1 MQLKKFPDIPVST
14 WEEHRVSCH
23 NSKRASFSPPHLE
36 MRVHF
41 PASSG
46 KEYWCSS
53 RTSRGV
59 DLIWNSWGTPGVR
72 PQFQEIKM
80 SQYTPDKPD
89 SPALTRLSRR
99 VSTQN
104 TMAGITALWHLKRK
118 LQIPMATRQHSLCY
132 LFWESALPP
141 IENWKGDR
149 KITFSYL
156 KEFPTFW
163 CSFFHWDSGSN
174 APSRLLWVAEP
185 IMAPCILFL
194 YSLKLGSFAHFC
206 SGWAVSLLQ
215 TSR

>member
-1 MQLKKFPDIPVST
+1 MKLKKFPDIPVST
-14 WEEHRVSCH
+14 LEEHWVSCH
-23 NSKRASFSPPHLE
+23 NSKRAPFFLPHLE

-46 KEYWCSS
+46 KEYWRSHW
-53 RTSRGV
+53 TSRGV

-89 SPALTRLSRR
+89 SPALTRLSHR

-104 TMAGITALWHLKRK
+104 TMAGVSALWHLKRK
-118 LQIPMATRQHSLCY
+118 LQTPMATRQHSLCY

-163 CSFFHWDSGSN
+163 SSFFPLRFWFKC
-174 APSRLLWVAEP
+174 P
-185 IMAPCILFL
+185 ISA
-194 YSLKLGSFAHFC
+194 SVG
-206 SGWAVSLLQ
+206 GWAYNGSLHYSPLL
-215 TSR
+215 S